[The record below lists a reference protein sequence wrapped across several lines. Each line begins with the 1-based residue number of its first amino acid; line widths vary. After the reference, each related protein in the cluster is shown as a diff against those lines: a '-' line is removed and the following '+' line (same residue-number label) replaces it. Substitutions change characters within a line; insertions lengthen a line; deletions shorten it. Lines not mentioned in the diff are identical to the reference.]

1 MAIVTGQDGVVKVD
15 AYSATHA
22 ATTSVASIR
31 SFTLD
36 MTGEAIDASVM
47 GSSNKDYLAGQTD
60 GTVTVECYWDDAD
73 AGQLLFDAGDKLD
86 LEISP
91 QGTGSGKK
99 HYDVAGICTAV
110 SISASFDGIVEA
122 SFSLQITG
130 AIAENA
136 HN

>member
-1 MAIVTGQDGVVKVD
+1 MAIVTGQDGVIKVD
-15 AYSATHA
+15 AVTEQHA
-22 ATTSVASIR
+22 ATTLVANIR
-31 SFTLD
+31 SFTID
-36 MTGEAIDASVM
+36 MTGEVIDASVM
-47 GSSNKDYLAGQTD
+47 GSAHKDYLAGQTD

-73 AGQLLFDAGDKLD
+73 GGQLLFDTGDTLD

-91 QGTGSGKK
+91 QGTGATKK

-110 SISASFDGIVEA
+110 SISASFDGMVEA

-136 HN
+136 HT